1 MSAGTVRTHVSFSQ
15 GKAFCKVKFIP
26 IIFIKFYQSLIS
38 PFFPPVCRF
47 CPTCSE
53 YSIQAFAKYGIFK
66 GGWISLKRLCRCH
79 PYHRGGYD
87 PLV

>member
-1 MSAGTVRTHVSFSQ
+1 MRS
-15 GKAFCKVKFIP
+15 VKFIP
-26 IIFIKFYQSLIS
+26 IIPIKLYQILIS
-38 PFFPPVCRF
+38 PLFPPVCRF
-47 CPTCSE
+47 CPTCSQ
-53 YSIQAFAKYGIFK
+53 YAIQAFAKYGIFK